1 MRLAERDRFEAVLEA
16 GGEHDAAH
24 DGGQQ
29 QQQRVHDPGHHGVE
43 CRPQYSVQG
52 RDSPG
57 GHAGV
62 AGAGAALADGARG
75 GPEAAG
81 GGAAQGDDG
90 AHHEADQELGGQQQ
104 AKSDM
109 K

>member
-1 MRLAERDRFEAVLEA
+1 MMQHTMVVSSSSSAYMILVSIEVSVA
-16 GGEHDAAH
+16 
-24 DGGQQ
+24 
-29 QQQRVHDPGHHGVE
+29 P
-43 CRPQYSVQG
+43 SVQSS
-52 RDSPG
+52 DSPG